1 MYVSNEPGD
10 DVLYPGQGFLQGV
23 SEKGNVVA
31 VQREGSFLVTIQ
43 AALLFGFFVSL
54 HALMCEYL
62 GGRDE
67 VAPAPSTALGMHALM
82 VTLYYFAQND
92 VWNAIDTSDIK
103 FSMLG
108 FTIFFSF
115 LLALAL
121 AFALLQ
127 RLARAPAE
135 AQDGVAC

>member
-1 MYVSNEPGD
+1 MYISNEPGD

-62 GGRDE
+62 RGRDK

-108 FTIFFSF
+108 FTIFFNF